1 MTVNTDQTPGGGGD
15 EQAEQTSE
23 THHDQR
29 PDAET
34 TDTEA
39 APREPYSPSWP
50 RTTTVSNSL
59 VQAVR
64 DNPLWVLGLLPLVLV
79 CFRLIYVSRGDTEVM
94 RALLASIDILRIVLA
109 TVLPVMP
116 VLLFWGIVLLVD
128 RWRVTRKDE
137 RPAMPALLPAFV
149 VTLLVVSLTGMTTL
163 TAVASIASLM
173 VVAVQIWR
181 AQRRDGPRSYRIKAT
196 DAIGWALL
204 TCLTASVGPWL
215 PTEAIKLTDGSQ
227 YVGYTLSADARWFQ
241 FLDGDN
247 VLHVEASNSIE
258 SRTPCT
264 KVGSWYVDT
273 TFRALQRHRGEEV
286 APRCPKQ
293 PEPSQG

>member
-1 MTVNTDQTPGGGGD
+1 MTVDTDQTPDDGGD
-15 EQAEQTSE
+15 EQTSE
-23 THHDQR
+23 THDDQR
-29 PDAET
+29 PDAEA

-39 APREPYSPSWP
+39 APKEPLSPRWP
-50 RTTTVSNSL
+50 RTTTVSSSL
-59 VQAVR
+59 IQTVR

-116 VLLFWGIVLLVD
+116 VLMFWGIVLLID
-128 RWRVTRKDE
+128 RWRITRKEE

-149 VTLLVVSLTGMTTL
+149 ITLLLVSLTGMTIL
-163 TAVASIASLM
+163 TAVASIASVM
-173 VVAVQIWR
+173 VVAAQIWR
-181 AQRRDGPRSYRIKAT
+181 AQRKGGPRSYRLKAT
-196 DAIGWALL
+196 EAIGLAVL

-227 YVGYTLSADARWFQ
+227 YVGYALSADARWFQ
-241 FLDGDN
+241 FLDDDN
-247 VLHVEASNSIE
+247 VLHVEASTSVE

-264 KVGSWYVDT
+264 KVGNWYVDT
-273 TFRALQRHRGEEV
+273 TFRALQRHRGQEV
-286 APRCPKQ
+286 APRCPEQ
-293 PEPSQG
+293 PSQE